1 MKIIE
6 CTPNR
11 LLFLLFGLWKR
22 YDPVNNSGHPYNT
35 IIIESEGVRIARRNN
50 FALAGIVVAAFLAG
64 AKPQDIEIF
73 GASGNG
79 TRGAITVCLMII
91 VCHAYWYFMRW
102 HHLFEDNRIQTSAA
116 PLDHPGLPFSGEE
129 QRTYRQK
136 SAALYANRA
145 CFVLVMLSTCF
156 SVWWGFSTILN
167 GIT

>member
-22 YDPVNNSGHPYNT
+22 YDLGNNSGQLHT
-35 IIIESEGVRIARRNN
+35 IIESEGVRIARRNN

-64 AKPQDIEIF
+64 ANPQDIEIF

-79 TRGAITVCLMII
+79 TRGVITVCLMII
-91 VCHAYWYFMRW
+91 VCHVYWYFMRW
-102 HHLFEDNRIQTSAA
+102 HHLFEHDRIQTAAA
-116 PLDHPGLPFSGEE
+116 PLEHPGLPFSGED
-129 QRTYRQK
+129 QIIYHQK

-145 CFVLVMLSTCF
+145 CFVLVLLSTCF
-156 SVWWGFSTILN
+156 SVWWGFSTILD